1 MKKNEKKDLK
11 YFSTDKVYNVKTKK
25 KLSPKAMS
33 YLLLLVGLIV
43 LLLSAD
49 FLSKGLDLSKKV
61 PKVGYTETGKA
72 DYNVYLKENN
82 YYDTKSL
89 PSGMQYVASLINT
102 INTKFNYEIITDE
115 KIDFNYTYKVVG
127 DLQIV
132 DSTDENKVIYSKEY
146 SLLDDKQDTIKT
158 DHLVINE
165 DVDVDYAKFNNYVNS
180 YKKDYGLSANSRL
193 VVTMT
198 VNATGKQND
207 STETL
212 QKSNKLQITVPLSE
226 QTLGVAIN
234 TENINNKGVLTAPN
248 NNRIKSFPL
257 MVSGLGLLIVG
268 LLLIYFAIKF
278 HKEYVKENIYTLTV
292 KKILRDYDRLIVNG
306 NINVDEHKFANK
318 IIVDKFSEMVDASQN
333 LGAPILFY
341 DVIPGEKCFFIIIQ
355 NDVLYKYRLTK
366 AYLQREELEKKQ
378 KVK

>member
-1 MKKNEKKDLK
+1 MKKNEKNDLK
-11 YFSTDKVYNVKTKK
+11 YFSTDKVYNVKTKRK
-25 KLSPKAMS
+25 MNPKVVS
-33 YLLLLVGLIV
+33 YLLLLMGLIV
-43 LLLSAD
+43 FLLSID
-49 FLSKGLDLSKKV
+49 LLSKGINLSKKV
-61 PKVGYTETGKA
+61 PKVDYTESGKA

-82 YYDTKSL
+82 YYETKSL

-102 INTKFNYEIITDE
+102 INAKFNYEIKADE
-115 KIDFNYTYKVVG
+115 NLEFVYNYKVIG

-146 SLLDDKQDTIKT
+146 NLLDEKNDTIKT

-198 VNATGKQND
+198 VNATGKHND
-207 STETL
+207 STEPL

-226 QTLGVAIN
+226 QTLGVSIN
-234 TENINNKGVLTAPN
+234 TENINNKGILSAPN
-248 NNRIKSFPL
+248 KNRIKSFPL
-257 MVSGLGLLIVG
+257 MVSGLGMLIVG
-268 LLLIYFAIKF
+268 ILLIYLAIKF

-306 NINVDEHKFANK
+306 NVSVDENKFVNKINVET
-318 IIVDKFSEMVDASQN
+318 FSEMVDASQN
-333 LGAPILFY
+333 LNAPILYY

-355 NDVLYKYRLTK
+355 NDVLYKFRLTK
-366 AYLQREELEKKQ
+366 AYLQREELEKK
-378 KVK
+378 KKIK